1 VPGFRWIFWL
11 SLKKRC
17 RSAAWRAGIV
27 GGVGYSVVVIVLEDV
42 FVEPRDHLGNAA
54 FAQLQ
59 IGHFQAVQLEQLAA
73 YARATEGDEFAHLE
87 IAARLHISDAAAR
100 RRLRFATS
108 LTQRLPETLA
118 ALKQGWI
125 EEFKAQLI
133 ADAVEPLSDEHAL
146 VVESRVL
153 DHAARWTP
161 TQLRNRLA
169 KVVMTVDPEG
179 AEERRRE
186 RVRGRRV
193 ESQPTEPGMAMLTV
207 HHTTETIAA
216 AQAVITGRARELKAL
231 GGDTRT
237 LAQIEADVACD
248 LILGEPGGRRV
259 VEVHLTMPATTA
271 LGANEP
277 GDVDGLPVTAHAAR
291 ELMREATSWRW
302 LRTNPTTGAVT
313 DLTTSRYTPPDTL
326 KTFLRVRD
334 RTCRFPGCTR
344 RARGCDIDH
353 RDPWPHGTTSNHNCQ
368 CLCRRHHRA
377 KHEGGW
383 QVTVKPGWW
392 EWTTPLGFT
401 HRVTPEP
408 VTESRPADP
417 NPPPF

>member
-1 VPGFRWIFWL
+1 VACQEL
-11 SLKKRC
+11 SV
-17 RSAAWRAGIV
+17 RSGSI
-27 GGVGYSVVVIVLEDV
+27 VVVIVMEDV
-42 FVEPRDHLGNAA
+42 FVEPRDYLGNAA

-59 IGHFQAVQLEQLAA
+59 IGHFQAAQLEQLAA
-73 YARATEGDEFAHLE
+73 YARATEGDEFAYLE
-87 IAARLHISDAAAR
+87 VGARLHISDAAAR
-100 RRLRFATS
+100 RRLRFAVTV
-108 LTQRLPETLA
+108 TGRLPQTLA

-133 ADAVEPLSDEHAL
+133 ADVVEPLSDEHAL

-153 DHAARWTP
+153 DQAARWTP
-161 TQLRNRLA
+161 AQLRNRLA
-169 KVVMTVDPEG
+169 KVVMAVDPEG

-207 HHTTETIAA
+207 HHTAEKIAA
-216 AQAVITGRARELKAL
+216 AHAVITGRARELKAL
-231 GGDTRT
+231 GGESRT

-259 VEVHLTMPATTA
+259 VEVHLTLPAATA
-271 LGANEP
+271 LGGEAP
-277 GDVDGLPVTAHAAR
+277 GEVDGLPVTAHAAR
-291 ELMREATSWRW
+291 ELMGEATSWRW
-302 LRTNPTTGAVT
+302 LRTNPSGEVT
-313 DLTTSRYTPPDTL
+313 DLTSPCYTPPETL

-353 RDPWPHGTTSNHNCQ
+353 RTPWPHGATTQHNCQ

-383 QVTVKPGWW
+383 QVTVKPEGW
-392 EWTTPLGFT
+392 EWTSPLGFI
-401 HRVTPEP
+401 HRVSPEP
-408 VTESRPADP
+408 ATEPRAPD
-417 NPPPF
+417 PPPF